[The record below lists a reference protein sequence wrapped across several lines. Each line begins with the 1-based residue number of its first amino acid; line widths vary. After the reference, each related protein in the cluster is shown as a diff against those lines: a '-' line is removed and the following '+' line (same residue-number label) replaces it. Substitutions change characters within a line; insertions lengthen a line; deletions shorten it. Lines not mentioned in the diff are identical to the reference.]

1 MYATDELMKVRES
14 EIKAM
19 LRLAESDNNHSP
31 NVVRLLEVI
40 DDEGFEDK
48 LILVMEHCPGGQ
60 ILNWS
65 PESHEFSANLQ
76 SERIDADGHVSES
89 TIKTVIREVACGI
102 QYCHLRG
109 VLHRDIKP

>member
-1 MYATDELMKVRES
+1 M
-14 EIKAM
+14 
-19 LRLAESDNNHSP
+19 
-31 NVVRLLEVI
+31 VRLVEII

-65 PESHEFSANLQ
+65 PETHEFSANER
-76 SERIDADGHVSES
+76 SEHIDASGHVSEA
-89 TIKTVIREVACGI
+89 TIKKVILQAAKGI
-102 QYCHLRG
+102 QFCHELG

>member
-14 EIKAM
+14 EVKAM
-19 LRLAESDNNHSP
+19 QRLAESGANHSP
-31 NVVRLLEVI
+31 NVVRLIEII

-65 PESHEFSANLQ
+65 SETHEFSANQQ
-76 SERIDADGHVSES
+76 SEHIDADGHVSES
-89 TIKTVIREVACGI
+89 TIKGVILQVARGI
-102 QYCHLRG
+102 QFCHEHG